1 MSQEV
6 YDYKGIE
13 LFWENTMFHG
23 TITALITPF
32 KDGTIDEEAYRAHI
46 EWQIEQG
53 VNGLV
58 PCGTTGESA
67 TMSHAEHEAAIHI
80 CVDQVKGRVP
90 VIAGA
95 GSNNT
100 TEAVSLTKHAKS
112 VGADAVLLIS
122 PYYNKPTQEGIFQHF
137 KAINDE
143 VAIPMFV
150 YNVPGRTGSN
160 ILPSTQARMA
170 RELGHVI
177 GCKEAT
183 ANLVQIS
190 DIIEQCPEDFI
201 LLSGD
206 DFTVVPT
213 YSIGG
218 KGVISVVSNVL
229 PNTMSRLTAAC
240 ERGDYAE
247 ARKLHYELEPLN
259 RAMFMES
266 NPIPCKTAL
275 ALMGRMSGEMRL
287 PLCAPSEKTLDTL
300 KTLLSSRYGLI

>member
-1 MSQEV
+1 
-6 YDYKGIE
+6 
-13 LFWENTMFHG
+13 MFHG
-23 TITALITPF
+23 TITALLTPF
-32 KDGTIDEEAYRAHI
+32 KNGTIDEEAYRAHI

-67 TMSHAEHEAAIHI
+67 TMTHAEHESAIRI
-80 CVDQVKGRVP
+80 CVDQVKKRVP

-100 TEAVSLTKHAKS
+100 VEAISLTRFAKKA
-112 VGADAVLLIS
+112 GADAALLIS

-143 VAIPMFV
+143 VALPMFV

-160 ILPSTQARMA
+160 VLPATQARMA
-170 RELGHVI
+170 RELEHVI

-190 DIIEQCPEDFI
+190 NILEQCPADYI

-206 DFTVVPT
+206 DFTVLPT
-213 YSIGG
+213 YAVGG
-218 KGVISVVSNVL
+218 KGVISVTANVL
-229 PNTMSRLTAAC
+229 PDVMSALTAAC
-240 ERGDYAE
+240 ERGDYEE
-247 ARKLHYELEPLN
+247 ARRLHYKLEPMN
-259 RAMFMES
+259 RAMFTES

-275 ALMGRMSGEMRL
+275 SLMGRMEPDVRL
-287 PLCAPSEKTLDTL
+287 PLCRASEKTVS
-300 KTLLSSRYGLI
+300 LLREVLASFGRI

>member
-1 MSQEV
+1 
-6 YDYKGIE
+6 
-13 LFWENTMFHG
+13 MFHG
-23 TITALITPF
+23 TITALLTPF
-32 KDGTIDEEAYRAHI
+32 KNGTIDEEAYRAHI

-67 TMSHAEHEAAIHI
+67 TMTHAEHESAIRI
-80 CVDQVKGRVP
+80 CVDQVKKRVP

-100 TEAVSLTKHAKS
+100 VEAISLTRFAKKA
-112 VGADAVLLIS
+112 GADAALLIS

-143 VAIPMFV
+143 VALPMFV

-160 ILPSTQARMA
+160 VLPVTQARMA
-170 RELGHVI
+170 RELEHVI

-190 DIIEQCPEDFI
+190 NILEQCPADYI

-206 DFTVVPT
+206 DFTVLPT
-213 YSIGG
+213 YAVGG
-218 KGVISVVSNVL
+218 KGVISVTANVL
-229 PNTMSRLTAAC
+229 PDMMSALTAAC
-240 ERGDYAE
+240 ERGDYEE
-247 ARKLHYELEPLN
+247 ARRLHFALEPMN
-259 RAMFMES
+259 RAMFAES

-275 ALMGRMSGEMRL
+275 SLMGRMSSEVRL
-287 PLCAPSEKTLDTL
+287 PLCQPSENTVK
-300 KTLLSSRYGLI
+300 LLREVLASYGRI

>member
-1 MSQEV
+1 
-6 YDYKGIE
+6 
-13 LFWENTMFHG
+13 MFHG
-23 TITALITPF
+23 TITALLTPF
-32 KDGTIDEEAYRAHI
+32 KNGTIDEEAYRAHI

-53 VNGLV
+53 VNGVV

-67 TMSHAEHEAAIHI
+67 IRI

-100 TEAVSLTKHAKS
+100 VEAISLTRFAKKA
-112 VGADAVLLIS
+112 GADAALLIS

-143 VAIPMFV
+143 VALPMFV

-160 ILPSTQARMA
+160 VLPATQARMA
-170 RELGHVI
+170 RELEHVI

-190 DIIEQCPEDFI
+190 NILEQCPADYI

-206 DFTVVPT
+206 DFTVLPT
-213 YSIGG
+213 YAVGG
-218 KGVISVVSNVL
+218 KGVISVTANVL
-229 PNTMSRLTAAC
+229 PDMMSALTAAC
-240 ERGDYAE
+240 ERGDYEE
-247 ARKLHYELEPLN
+247 ARRLHYKLEPMN
-259 RAMFMES
+259 RAMFAES

-275 ALMGRMSGEMRL
+275 SLMGRMQPDVRL
-287 PLCAPSEKTLDTL
+287 PLCSASEKTVALLRETL
-300 KTLLSSRYGLI
+300 ASYGRN

>member
-1 MSQEV
+1 
-6 YDYKGIE
+6 
-13 LFWENTMFHG
+13 MFHG
-23 TITALITPF
+23 TITALLTPF
-32 KDGTIDEEAYRAHI
+32 KNGTIDEEAYRAHI

-67 TMSHAEHEAAIHI
+67 TMTHAEHESAIRI
-80 CVDQVKGRVP
+80 CVDQVKKRVP

-100 TEAVSLTKHAKS
+100 VEAISLTRFAKQA
-112 VGADAVLLIS
+112 GADAALLIS

-143 VAIPMFV
+143 VALPMFV

-160 ILPSTQARMA
+160 VLPATQARMA
-170 RELGHVI
+170 RELEHVI

-190 DIIEQCPEDFI
+190 NILEQCPADYI

-206 DFTVVPT
+206 DFTVLPT
-213 YSIGG
+213 YAVGG
-218 KGVISVVSNVL
+218 KGVISVTANVL
-229 PNTMSRLTAAC
+229 PDMMSALTAAC
-240 ERGDYAE
+240 ERGDYEE
-247 ARKLHYELEPLN
+247 ARRLHFKLEPMN
-259 RAMFMES
+259 RAMFAES
-266 NPIPCKTAL
+266 NPSPCKTAL
-275 ALMGRMSGEMRL
+275 SIMGRMSSEVRL
-287 PLCAPSEKTLDTL
+287 PLCQPSENTVKMLREVL
-300 KTLLSSRYGLI
+300 ASYGRI

>member
-1 MSQEV
+1 
-6 YDYKGIE
+6 
-13 LFWENTMFHG
+13 MFHG
-23 TITALITPF
+23 TITALLTPF
-32 KDGTIDEEAYRAHI
+32 KNGTIDEEAYRAHI

-67 TMSHAEHEAAIHI
+67 TMSHAEHESAIRI
-80 CVDQVKGRVP
+80 CVDQVKKRVP

-100 TEAVSLTKHAKS
+100 VEAISLTRFAKKA
-112 VGADAVLLIS
+112 GADAALLIS

-143 VAIPMFV
+143 VALPMFV

-160 ILPSTQARMA
+160 VLPATQARMA
-170 RELGHVI
+170 RELEHVI

-183 ANLVQIS
+183 ANLVQVSNIL
-190 DIIEQCPEDFI
+190 EQCPADYI

-206 DFTVVPT
+206 DFTVLPT
-213 YSIGG
+213 YAVGG
-218 KGVISVVSNVL
+218 KGVISVTANVL
-229 PNTMSRLTAAC
+229 PDMMSALTAAC
-240 ERGDYAE
+240 ERGDYEE
-247 ARKLHYELEPLN
+247 ARRLHFKLEPMN
-259 RAMFMES
+259 RAMFAES

-275 ALMGRMSGEMRL
+275 SLMGRMTSEVRL
-287 PLCAPSEKTLDTL
+287 PLCQPSESTVK
-300 KTLLSSRYGLI
+300 LLREVLASYGRI

>member
-1 MSQEV
+1 
-6 YDYKGIE
+6 
-13 LFWENTMFHG
+13 MFHG
-23 TITALITPF
+23 TITALLTPF
-32 KDGTIDEEAYRAHI
+32 KNGTIDEEAYRAHI

-67 TMSHAEHEAAIHI
+67 TMTHAEHESAIRI
-80 CVDQVKGRVP
+80 CVDQVKKRVP

-100 TEAVSLTKHAKS
+100 VEAISLTRFAKKA
-112 VGADAVLLIS
+112 GADAALLIS

-143 VAIPMFV
+143 VALPMFV

-160 ILPSTQARMA
+160 VLPATQARMA
-170 RELGHVI
+170 RELEHVI

-190 DIIEQCPEDFI
+190 NILEQCPADYI

-206 DFTVVPT
+206 DFTVLPT
-213 YSIGG
+213 YAVGG
-218 KGVISVVSNVL
+218 KGVISVTANVL
-229 PNTMSRLTAAC
+229 PDIMSALTAAC
-240 ERGDYAE
+240 ERGDYEE
-247 ARKLHYELEPLN
+247 ARRLHFKLEPMN
-259 RAMFMES
+259 RAMFVES

-275 ALMGRMSGEMRL
+275 SLMGRMSSEVRL
-287 PLCAPSEKTLDTL
+287 PLCQPSESTVNMLRE
-300 KTLLSSRYGLI
+300 LLTSYGRI

>member
-1 MSQEV
+1 
-6 YDYKGIE
+6 
-13 LFWENTMFHG
+13 MFHG
-23 TITALITPF
+23 TITALLTPF
-32 KDGTIDEEAYRAHI
+32 KNGTIDEEAYRAHI

-67 TMSHAEHEAAIHI
+67 TMSHAEHESAIRI
-80 CVDQVKGRVP
+80 CVDQVKKRVP

-100 TEAVSLTKHAKS
+100 VEAISLTRFAKKA
-112 VGADAVLLIS
+112 GADAALLIS

-143 VAIPMFV
+143 VALPMFV

-160 ILPSTQARMA
+160 VLPATQARMA
-170 RELGHVI
+170 RELEHVI

-183 ANLVQIS
+183 ANLVQVSNIL
-190 DIIEQCPEDFI
+190 EQCPADYI

-206 DFTVVPT
+206 DFTVLPT
-213 YSIGG
+213 YAVGG
-218 KGVISVVSNVL
+218 KGVISVTANVL
-229 PNTMSRLTAAC
+229 PDMMSALTAAC
-240 ERGDYAE
+240 ERGDYEE
-247 ARKLHYELEPLN
+247 ARRLHFKLEPMN
-259 RAMFMES
+259 RAMFTES

-275 ALMGRMSGEMRL
+275 SLMGRMTSEVRL
-287 PLCAPSEKTLDTL
+287 PLCQPSESTVK
-300 KTLLSSRYGLI
+300 LLREVLASYGRI

>member
-1 MSQEV
+1 
-6 YDYKGIE
+6 
-13 LFWENTMFHG
+13 MFHG
-23 TITALITPF
+23 TITALLTPF
-32 KDGTIDEEAYRAHI
+32 KNGTIDEEAYRAHI

-67 TMSHAEHEAAIHI
+67 TMTHAEHESAIRI
-80 CVDQVKGRVP
+80 CVDQVKKRVP

-100 TEAVSLTKHAKS
+100 VEAISLTRFAKKA
-112 VGADAVLLIS
+112 GADAALLIS

-143 VAIPMFV
+143 VALPMFV

-160 ILPSTQARMA
+160 VLPATQARMA
-170 RELGHVI
+170 RELEHVI

-190 DIIEQCPEDFI
+190 NILEQCPADYI

-206 DFTVVPT
+206 DFTVLPT
-213 YSIGG
+213 YAVGG
-218 KGVISVVSNVL
+218 KGVISVTANVL
-229 PNTMSRLTAAC
+229 PDMMSALTAAC
-240 ERGDYAE
+240 ERGDYEE
-247 ARKLHYELEPLN
+247 ARRLHFKLEPMN
-259 RAMFMES
+259 RAMFAES

-275 ALMGRMSGEMRL
+275 SLMGRMSSEVRL
-287 PLCAPSEKTLDTL
+287 PLCQPSESTVKMLREVL
-300 KTLLSSRYGLI
+300 ASYGRI

>member
-1 MSQEV
+1 
-6 YDYKGIE
+6 
-13 LFWENTMFHG
+13 MFHG
-23 TITALITPF
+23 TITALLTPF
-32 KDGTIDEEAYRAHI
+32 KNGTIDEEAYRAHI

-67 TMSHAEHEAAIHI
+67 TMTHAEHESAIRI
-80 CVDQVKGRVP
+80 CVDQVKKRVP

-100 TEAVSLTKHAKS
+100 VEAISLTRFAKKA
-112 VGADAVLLIS
+112 GADAALLIS

-143 VAIPMFV
+143 VALPMFV

-160 ILPSTQARMA
+160 VLPATQARMA
-170 RELGHVI
+170 RELEHVI

-190 DIIEQCPEDFI
+190 NILEQCPADYI

-206 DFTVVPT
+206 DFTVLPT
-213 YSIGG
+213 YAVGG
-218 KGVISVVSNVL
+218 KGVISVTANVL
-229 PNTMSRLTAAC
+229 PDMMSALTAAC
-240 ERGDYAE
+240 ERGDYEE
-247 ARKLHYELEPLN
+247 ARRLHFKLEPMN
-259 RAMFMES
+259 RAMFAES

-275 ALMGRMSGEMRL
+275 SLIGRMSSEVRL
-287 PLCAPSEKTLDTL
+287 PLCQPSENTVKMLREVL
-300 KTLLSSRYGLI
+300 ASYGRI